1 MHEQSERKTKTNGTS
16 KASVKTFQ
24 RKDDTGFCSF
34 LLGKKREPN
43 CRPLL
48 VLVVNLFG
56 QNIKAI
62 ASTTLNYLFSLQ
74 LAKYKV
80 ERKEAETF
88 VYLL

>member
-1 MHEQSERKTKTNGTS
+1 MMRVFAHFCWVRK
-16 KASVKTFQ
+16 
-24 RKDDTGFCSF
+24 
-34 LLGKKREPN
+34 EPN

-74 LAKYKV
+74 FLQSTKQREKKRRLLSIFCELDAIAFTEKR
-80 ERKEAETF
+80 EREH
-88 VYLL
+88 

>member
-1 MHEQSERKTKTNGTS
+1 MIRVFAHFCWVRK
-16 KASVKTFQ
+16 
-24 RKDDTGFCSF
+24 
-34 LLGKKREPN
+34 EPN